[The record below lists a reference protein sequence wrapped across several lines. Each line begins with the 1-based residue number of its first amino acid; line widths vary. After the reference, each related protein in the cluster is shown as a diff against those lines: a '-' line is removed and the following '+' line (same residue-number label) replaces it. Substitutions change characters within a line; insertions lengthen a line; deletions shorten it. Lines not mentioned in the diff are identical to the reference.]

1 MINANDVRR
10 MIDHWLSTPPN
21 GYFAQSYGADVKI
34 MLLRELSSS
43 NADALLEKL
52 KQDIPLLKQLDD
64 DQLRIETETVDFDR
78 LNVYLMVGEIAIMLS
93 EPETQTTDQDFYD
106 VRAQ

>member
-21 GYFAQSYGADVKI
+21 GYFAQGYGADVKI

-64 DQLRIETETVDFDR
+64 DQLRIETETVAFDR

>member
-93 EPETQTTDQDFYD
+93 EPQTQTTDQDFYD

>member
-21 GYFAQSYGADVKI
+21 GYFAQGYGADVKI

>member
-21 GYFAQSYGADVKI
+21 GYFAQGYGADVKI

-93 EPETQTTDQDFYD
+93 EPQTQTTDQDFYD

>member
-1 MINANDVRR
+1 MIDSSAVQL

-21 GYFAQSYGADVKI
+21 GYFAQGYGADIKS

-43 NADALLEKL
+43 NADALLDKL
-52 KQDIPLLKQLDD
+52 RQDIPLLKRLDD
-64 DQLRIETETVDFDR
+64 NQLRIETETLGFDR
-78 LNVYLMVGEIAIMLS
+78 LNVYLMVGNIAIMLN
-93 EPETQTTDQDFYD
+93 EPETQTINQDFYD